1 MGDLTTSLIVHVIDS
16 KTSYKLLLGHPWLH
30 EHEVVVSTLHQCLKY
45 YRDGKKKINS
55 DVKPFT
61 MAESHFADA
70 KLFNED
76 AVLKEITLAAI
87 ASIGKES
94 VKNAKKT
101 RAFPEKSGDGSI
113 KPQQQ

>member
-1 MGDLTTSLIVHVIDS
+1 M
-16 KTSYKLLLGHPWLH
+16 
-30 EHEVVVSTLHQCLKY
+30 HQLLKY
-45 YRDGKKKINS
+45 YRENEKRIIG

-76 AVLKEITLAAI
+76 AVLKEITLAI